1 MYIVYYSYTYSTVVE
16 NDNELTHW
24 EDGYIQ
30 TLNYDDASHTVG
42 KLMTEHGDALDY
54 FCIAKVIEESSL
66 DIPRRT
72 EGAAKDRLPPSALHG
87 V

>member
-1 MYIVYYSYTYSTVVE
+1 MYIVYYSYTYSTVDE
-16 NDNELTHW
+16 NDYESSHM

-30 TLNYDDASHTVG
+30 TLDYDDASLTVG

-54 FCIAKVIEESSL
+54 FCIAQVIESSL
-66 DIPRRT
+66 DMPRRT
-72 EGAAKDRLPPSALHG
+72 EGAANNRLPPSAQAL